1 MYQFGII
8 HHSKYNYIVIS
19 IFKGKIKDDQITK
32 LILCLTKTY
41 IYELNQSLN

>member
-32 LILCLTKTY
+32 TNLVSYQNIHLW
-41 IYELNQSLN
+41 IEPVS